1 MRGHTQ
7 RVIRTGAESSQGFV
21 GFPTCEAFC
30 RAGHIVYGQTRS
42 ASSAQK
48 LAEREI
54 VPIICDPLTDQG
66 RAVWGEIAARVDVGG
81 SRRRLM
87 TNDSNSC
94 LPLMLQPA
102 WMYAGDP
109 DTNVPVQSSI
119 SS

>member
-1 MRGHTQ
+1 MIQ
-7 RVIRTGAESSQGFV
+7 TGADSSQGFV

-42 ASSAQK
+42 PSSAQK

-54 VPIICDPLTDQG
+54 VPVLCDPLTDQG

-81 SRRRLM
+81 PPRYLTCHVSRLM
-87 TNDSNSC
+87 AHDSYSC
-94 LPLMLQPA
+94 PTLMLQVV

-109 DTNVPVQSSI
+109 DTNAHAPTSS
-119 SS
+119 